1 MKQKMELRSV
11 GVEFEAVNDDALMI
25 EGKVNGLDW
34 SKQLG
39 ERRRFIEKVDKGAFK
54 RAIERSLEN
63 DKYIDLLGN
72 HNKATLLASTQNDSL
87 KLEEREDGLYM
98 SANLIPTV
106 DGKNYYELCKSGL
119 FQEMSFG
126 FYVPEVRGKKN
137 EKAETWERQSDG
149 TFKRYIHELEL
160 SEVSIVRR
168 GAYNNTKAQLQ
179 ARGIDVVEEPDFGV
193 EDDLLAEL
201 RSLTPE
207 DLQKMISETVNA
219 AFENYV
225 KPENQVVEEVK
236 VEEQPQEV
244 VVEEPKT
251 EEVSVNIALTDDV
264 KQAIQTEIQLLKD
277 EMLSQLDKKEDVA
290 EAIVQEDTKKEPD
303 TTEDK
308 TAQDLT
314 MYKEMLENLKE
325 EEINE

>member
-72 HNKATLLASTQNDSL
+72 HNKAILLASTQNDSL

-126 FYVPEVRGKKN
+126 FYVPEVRGKK

-179 ARGIDVVEEPDFGV
+179 ARGIDVVEEPDFGI